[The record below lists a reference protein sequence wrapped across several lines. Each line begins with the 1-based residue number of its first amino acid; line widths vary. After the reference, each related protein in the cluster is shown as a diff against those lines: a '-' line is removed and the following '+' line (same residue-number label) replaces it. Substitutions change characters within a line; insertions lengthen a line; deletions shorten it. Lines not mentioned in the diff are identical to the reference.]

1 MEVKINKEKKW
12 YSASIFDLWV
22 FTQGENFEE
31 LLINLEDALKTHYA
45 EEISDKKWILPKLKL
60 FEKAK
65 TFKLII

>member
-12 YSASIFDLWV
+12 YSASIFDLGV
-22 FTQGENFEE
+22 FTQGDSFED
-31 LLINLEDALKTHYA
+31 LLINIEDALITHYA
-45 EEISDKKWILPKLKL
+45 EEVSDKKWILPKLKF